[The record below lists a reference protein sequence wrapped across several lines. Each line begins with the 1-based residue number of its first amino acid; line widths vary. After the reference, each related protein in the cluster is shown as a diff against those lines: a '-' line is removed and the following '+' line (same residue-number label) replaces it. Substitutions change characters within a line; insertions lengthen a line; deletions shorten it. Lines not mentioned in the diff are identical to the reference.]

1 MGFLRL
7 NIEPH
12 GTPSAH
18 KIGRAVEALHRGG
31 VAAYPTD
38 TVYAL
43 GCAIDARK
51 ATERIYRAKRMSGDQ
66 RLAIIC
72 PDLSAASEYARFSNV
87 AFRLA
92 RRIFPGPYTLIVPA
106 TSGVPRTLVDKK
118 RKTVGIRVPAH
129 PVTQALVQALGR
141 PLLTTSAIPPGED
154 AEPCTYAEDV
164 IDAFENDL
172 DVMVDSGPTAGEPS
186 TILEVVDDEIVVV
199 RQGAG
204 EVEDLLE

>member
-1 MGFLRL
+1 MSFLRL
-7 NIEPH
+7 AIEPH

-18 KIGRAVEALHRGG
+18 KIARAVEALHRGG

-51 ATERIYRAKRMSGDQ
+51 ATERIHRAKRMSESQ
-66 RLAIIC
+66 RLAVIC

-106 TSGVPRTLVDKK
+106 TSDVPRTLVDRK
-118 RKTVGIRVPAH
+118 RKTVGIRIPEH
-129 PVTQALVQALGR
+129 PVTLALVRALGR
-141 PLLTTSAIPPGED
+141 PLITTSAVPPEG
-154 AEPCTYAEDV
+154 EPCVYAEDV
-164 IDAFENDL
+164 IEAFER
-172 DVMVDSGPTAGEPS
+172 DVDVVVDSGPTLGEPS
-186 TILEVVDDEIVVV
+186 TILEVEGDEIVVI

-204 EVEDLLE
+204 PIDDLLE